1 MLETA
6 LSQLIFG
13 FLFGIGFSLGT
24 MVLAGIVMGALA
36 LLGLVPSTKGF

>member
-24 MVLAGIVMGALA
+24 MVLAGIIMVILT
-36 LLGLVPSTKGF
+36 LLGVVPKSKGF